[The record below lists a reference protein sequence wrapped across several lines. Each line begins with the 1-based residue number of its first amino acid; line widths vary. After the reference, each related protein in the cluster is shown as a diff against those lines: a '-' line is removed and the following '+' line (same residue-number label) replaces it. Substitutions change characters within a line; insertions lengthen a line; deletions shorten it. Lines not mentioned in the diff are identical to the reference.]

1 MFVRVAPRK
10 AEKMVTMST
19 DSELL
24 AKYVQVDFIQR
35 LGGIKLKRRGLK
47 VGEWLVVAFPSPK
60 EPDQYKIFKLHNGE
74 PVVDITLIRLKDAL
88 GMAEL
93 INKTYKEQM
102 PIWKNYPDA
111 DIIGLAQWTVKNG
124 VSLYNIA
131 QEMAKQDK
139 IDTPQI
145 KQIFRQ
151 HNFAGII

>member
-1 MFVRVAPRK
+1 MNTD
-10 AEKMVTMST
+10 AE
-19 DSELL
+19 LIN
-24 AKYVQVDFIQR
+24 KYIQVEFIQK
-35 LGGIKLKRRGLK
+35 LGGVKLKRRGLK

-74 PVVDITLIRLKDAL
+74 PIIDAIFLRLKDAL
-88 GMAEL
+88 KMAEL
-93 INKTYKEQM
+93 VDKTYKEQM

-131 QEMAKQDK
+131 QEMAQQNK

-145 KQIFRQ
+145 KQIFQ
-151 HNFAGII
+151 KHHFVKII

>member
-1 MFVRVAPRK
+1 
-10 AEKMVTMST
+10 MVTMST

-35 LGGIKLKRRGLK
+35 LGGIKLKRRGLR
-47 VGEWLVVAFPSPK
+47 VGEWLVVAFPVPKDEKRK
-60 EPDQYKIFKLHNGE
+60 EPDEYRIFKLHNGE
-74 PVVDITLIRLKDAL
+74 PVVNVTLLRLKDAL